1 MMTDILSVLTAENL
15 LFLLDG
21 LKMTIF
27 YAGSTILLSI
37 CLGLIL
43 ALLRSYSLGFWG
55 KLAAMYIE
63 VLRNTPLILWILGIR
78 FLTPIPPL
86 WSGVVSLTLFETA
99 IIAEIIRGGLGGIP
113 KGQFEAGHSQGFTF
127 LQVLRFIVV
136 HQCFRSIVPALL
148 SQVITIVKDS
158 SFLWAVAIEEFT
170 GKGMIL
176 MGRFT
181 STAQVFTLFALMA
194 AVYFTTNFLLSAA
207 VRRQSA
213 KTGHKPTLEDL
224 SAVTA

>member
-1 MMTDILSVLTAENL
+1 M
-15 LFLLDG
+15 
-21 LKMTIF
+21 
-27 YAGSTILLSI
+27 
-37 CLGLIL
+37 
-43 ALLRSYSLGFWG
+43 
-55 KLAAMYIE
+55 
-63 VLRNTPLILWILGIR
+63 
-78 FLTPIPPL
+78 
-86 WSGVVSLTLFETA
+86 VSLTLFETA

-136 HQCFRSIVPALL
+136 PQCFRSIVPALL

-194 AVYFTTNFLLSAA
+194 AVYFTINFLLSAA
-207 VRRQSA
+207 VRPSVRQDRPQTHPGGSVCRYRLSHEKNI
-213 KTGHKPTLEDL
+213 KTKQRPGP
-224 SAVTA
+224 

>member
-113 KGQFEAGHSQGFTF
+113 KGQFEAGHAQGFTF

-136 HQCFRSIVPALL
+136 PQCFRSIVPALL

-194 AVYFTTNFLLSAA
+194 AVYFTINFLLSAA

-213 KTGHKPTLEDL
+213 KTGRKPTLEDL